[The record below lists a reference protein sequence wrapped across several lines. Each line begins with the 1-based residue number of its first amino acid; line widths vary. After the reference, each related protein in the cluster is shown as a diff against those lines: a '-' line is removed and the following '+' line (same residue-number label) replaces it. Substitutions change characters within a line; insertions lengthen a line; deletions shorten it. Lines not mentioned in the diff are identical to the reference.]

1 MKKLLLL
8 TMSMMLAATSVFGL
22 SACAKEDPE
31 KTLYIEIENAGFGVK
46 WIEPLI
52 DIFEEEHPGIKV
64 KPSSIVKGAVTMID
78 KVKSGSTTQDLLFVE
93 NSYAHNNAD
102 QKVTSN
108 GVIYDSPYAEISDI
122 FLEKIPGESLSIAE
136 KMLPAFLDFNTF
148 TQSDGSKK
156 YYTMPWMQGPVGIVV
171 NNNLWKGEYGKFPNT
186 TDDFAEFC
194 NMLKNKG
201 VTPFIY
207 SLETSYW
214 DDIYSVWMAQYDGQA
229 GIKSFYDGYASYYHV
244 DESGNIVEGVAQNG
258 EETPRYVPEMMLDQG
273 LRKALGVL
281 ENILSPEKG
290 FSDSDDITLDFTLVQ
305 NKFLEGGDNILMMP
319 NGGWLE
325 REMEVNYDPDELN
338 ISMAKIPVVS
348 ALGDKLGIN
357 GADGDDSILSAII
370 DYVDGTTEVLPEF
383 ESSKGYADEE
393 VVAVVREARSM
404 VPANHGFAAVIPVYS
419 TKIDLAKEFLQLVAS
434 DRGIEAM
441 LKECGSMAPFKYN
454 LESVKGDLSPFMSSV
469 NNMVQE
475 GTYFFTKECSLFKKG
490 NLKLINQFSEKVS
503 IKFGAS
509 DQKDRQ
515 SANKVYS
522 ENYKYVAD
530 RWDTYKRDA
539 GIA

>member
-1 MKKLLLL
+1 M
-8 TMSMMLAATSVFGL
+8 
-22 SACAKEDPE
+22 
-31 KTLYIEIENAGFGVK
+31 
-46 WIEPLI
+46 
-52 DIFEEEHPGIKV
+52 
-64 KPSSIVKGAVTMID
+64 
-78 KVKSGSTTQDLLFVE
+78 
-93 NSYAHNNAD
+93 
-102 QKVTSN
+102 
-108 GVIYDSPYAEISDI
+108 
-122 FLEKIPGESLSIAE
+122 
-136 KMLPAFLDFNTF
+136 
-148 TQSDGSKK
+148 
-156 YYTMPWMQGPVGIVV
+156 
-171 NNNLWKGEYGKFPNT
+171 
-186 TDDFAEFC
+186 
-194 NMLKNKG
+194 
-201 VTPFIY
+201 
-207 SLETSYW
+207 
-214 DDIYSVWMAQYDGQA
+214 
-229 GIKSFYDGYASYYHV
+229 
-244 DESGNIVEGVAQNG
+244 AQNG
-258 EETPRYVPEMMLDQG
+258 EETPRYVPEMMLDLG
-273 LRKALGVL
+273 LREALGVL

-305 NKFLEGGDNILMMP
+305 NKFLEGDDNILMMP

-325 REMEVNYDPDELN
+325 REMELNYDSDELN

-454 LESVKGDLSPFMSSV
+454 LESVKGDLSPFMFSV

-475 GTYFFTKECSLFKKG
+475 GTYFFTKECSLFMKG